1 MSTQYARSHWLD
13 EALASENA
21 EPSAALDTD
30 IRADV
35 CIVGGGYTG
44 LWTAIRLKETE
55 PAIDVVLIE
64 KDLCASG
71 ASGRNAGFLLSL
83 WAKFLSLEKICGTSE
98 ALRLAKASDDTVSEV
113 IQFCADNNIDADI
126 REDGWLWVA
135 TNAAQQ
141 GSWTETIDAIGRHGL
156 TPIVEHSGEQ
166 AAARSGTTVHIGGA
180 YESHAARVQPA
191 LLGRGLRRVAIER
204 GVKIYEHTAL
214 ESLAHGNPAV
224 IKTTKGKVTA
234 HRVVLAM
241 NAWAIRWAE
250 IRKSI
255 VVVTGDMIVTP
266 PIPDRLE
273 KMGWTDGLTASDGRA
288 LVQYYRATR
297 DGRLAY
303 GKGGMSGTFSF
314 GNKVGAEVEGTSPS
328 CDVVLAA
335 MHKTF
340 PSLADVGMAKSWR
353 GPIDRSKL
361 GLPLFSNLGSAENVF
376 YAVGFSGNGVGPC
389 QMAGRVLAS
398 LALERQDEWSGC
410 GLVRQATRDFPPEPF
425 RLLGS
430 KMIRRALMAKDQAD
444 DEGREPSLA
453 ARLGARLAPAGVSP
467 FKAAKEESDDAAA
480 TATVV
485 AAD

>member
-1 MSTQYARSHWLD
+1 MSTQYPRSHWLD

-21 EPSAALDTD
+21 EPAAALDTA

-44 LWTAIRLKETE
+44 LWTAIRLKEAE

-98 ALRLAKASDDTVSEV
+98 ALRLAKASDGSVTDVMA
-113 IQFCADNNIDADI
+113 FCADNNIDADI
-126 REDGWLWVA
+126 RKDGWLWVA

-141 GSWTETIDAIGRHGL
+141 GLWTATIDGIGRHGL
-156 TPIVEHSGEQ
+156 TPIVEYSGAQ
-166 AAARSGTTVHIGGA
+166 TAARSGTPLHIGGA
-180 YESHAARVQPA
+180 FEAHAARLQPA
-191 LLGRGLRRVAIER
+191 LLGRGLRRVALER

-214 ESLAHGNPAV
+214 ESLNHGNPAV
-224 IKTTKGKVTA
+224 LKTPKGKITA
-234 HRVVLAM
+234 DRIVLAM

-255 VVVTGDMIVTP
+255 VVVSGDMIVTP

-273 KMGWTDGLTASDGRA
+273 KMGWADGLTASDGRA

-297 DGRLAY
+297 DGRLAF

-314 GNKVGAEVEGTSPS
+314 GSKVGAEVEGASPS
-328 CDVVLAA
+328 CDVMLRA

-361 GLPLFSNLGSAENVF
+361 GLPLFSNLESAENVF
-376 YAVGFSGNGVGPC
+376 YAVGFSGNGVGPS

-430 KMIRRALMAKDQAD
+430 KMICRALSAKDQAD

-467 FKAAKEESDDAAA
+467 FNAGNKQADDATA

-485 AAD
+485 TAD